1 MNNLTTRKIVLGMLM
16 TLVLAFSVQGIADAL
31 TLTATSDT
39 TQTKEPND
47 APFEIQFSV
56 RMNSNAIAYND
67 ASPRRRVTDANTNAV
82 RIDSSG
88 YMVDTVNGTER
99 RTLANPASPAMTPTG
114 NGASPVLGSP
124 HPSYIRYG
132 CE

>member
-1 MNNLTTRKIVLGMLM
+1 M

-67 ASPRRRVTDANTNAV
+67 ANPRRRVTDANPSTV

-88 YMVDTVNGTER
+88 YMVTTVNGTER
-99 RTLANPASPAMTPTG
+99 RTLDGNPTLTPTG
-114 NGASPVLGSP
+114 NRPGASLGFAAP
-124 HPSYIRYG
+124 
-132 CE
+132 